1 MDVLM
6 ATSER
11 EPFSRSLIE
20 AMAMGTPV
28 VASRVAGHV
37 EIIEHERTGLL
48 VPTNDADAFGA
59 AVYRILT
66 DTTLAAKLAENGQAC
81 ALERYSVARHVQRI
95 ASIYDNLM

>member
-1 MDVLM
+1 
-6 ATSER
+6 
-11 EPFSRSLIE
+11 
-20 AMAMGTPV
+20 MGTPV
-28 VASRVAGHV
+28 VASRVAGHI
-37 EIIEHERTGLL
+37 EIIDHEHTGLL